1 MTRSNTLIHD
11 GKTST
16 IITLYRHCDGYLSG
30 AGVDAYKMMKE
41 LMATNAAIRGSLT
54 AEDVAQWFI
63 RNGDGEYE
71 ETSGIHGD
79 VEYIYDV
86 YINFKYSHTDGI
98 PFKIRAFTT
107 KMHLG
112 KGPATRDEDV
122 TDKLDKEIE
131 QSLGQK
137 PSSGTDDERDIAA
150 VYEKIGEA
158 VDKIWK
164 GSLRDQMIDAVMDV
178 VDASKEN
185 GR

>member
-30 AGVDAYKMMKE
+30 AGVDAHKMMRE
-41 LMATNAAIRGSLT
+41 LMTTNAAIKGSLT

-86 YINFKYSHTDGI
+86 YINFKYSHTKDV

-122 TDKLDKEIE
+122 TDELDKEIE
-131 QSLGQK
+131 KTLGQK
-137 PSSGTDDERDIAA
+137 QTSGTDDEPDASAI
-150 VYEKIGEA
+150 YEKIGAA
-158 VDKIWK
+158 VDDIWRL
-164 GSLRDQMIDAVMDV
+164 SLREKMIDAVMDV
-178 VDASKEN
+178 IMSKE
-185 GR
+185 G